1 MSRNQ
6 RQLLRMS
13 EAQELLGV
21 SANTMRRWD
30 KEEILKAIRI
40 NPKGNRRYKREDIE
54 KLMERRQK

>member
-13 EAQELLGV
+13 EAKELLGV

-30 KEEILKAIRI
+30 KEGILQAIRI
-40 NPKGNRRYKREDIE
+40 TPKSNRRYKREDIE
-54 KLMERRQK
+54 KLIERRQR